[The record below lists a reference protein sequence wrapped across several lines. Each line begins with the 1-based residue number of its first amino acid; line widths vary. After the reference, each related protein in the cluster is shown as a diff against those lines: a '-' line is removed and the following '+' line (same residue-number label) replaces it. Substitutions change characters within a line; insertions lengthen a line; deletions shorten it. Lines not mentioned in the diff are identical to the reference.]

1 MSDFDVNTLISALDN
16 DTNENLLDLD
26 HNKIS
31 NIKNNVLQ
39 RLRLTPAKLRS
50 LHKSLKFY
58 RYVDELP
65 DLNYGSY
72 IRWIPLKDP
81 EKIKLTNGG
90 IVCVIKI
97 VDNGIAVICK
107 NRYNSMFQVLLN
119 ENLIFQKL
127 TEQEQVIL
135 SAMDYLNE

>member
-1 MSDFDVNTLISALDN
+1 MSELDVSKLLKALDN
-16 DTNENLLDLD
+16 EENEQIINLDYVKI
-26 HNKIS
+26 NK
-31 NIKNNVLQ
+31 IKNNVLK
-39 RLRLTPAKLRS
+39 RLHIKANVLRELKTKLK
-50 LHKSLKFY
+50 LY
-58 RYVDELP
+58 RFVDELP

-81 EKIKLTNGG
+81 DKIKLTNGG

-127 TEQEQVIL
+127 
-135 SAMDYLNE
+135 N